1 MTHPQRQRLLA
12 PLAVFAPGLLLNPA
26 ARAQA
31 AWPSQPIRLV
41 VPFPPG
47 GSSDLLGRL
56 IADQL
61 GKQLG
66 ASFFVDNR
74 PGGTTQ
80 VGTEFVANSTPDGN
94 TLILAASTA
103 FTLLPNVRKVSFNVD
118 TFEIAG
124 GIADYMA
131 VMAVRKTLPIKDI
144 RQFVAYAKQN
154 PGKLTFGSAG
164 EASAG
169 HIYGMSLAN
178 DTGIKVLHIP
188 YKGSVA
194 AVNSLVAGETD
205 FIIDGAVTG
214 MVKAG
219 RVEPLGVISSRRH
232 PELPQVPTLREAGLD
247 VTMPRSAGWAL
258 AAPKGTPRAIMT
270 RLSEGLRKVLELREV
285 QEALARANSISAW
298 QTPDEYRAAI
308 ATDRKMY
315 AELLP
320 IIGIKDI

>member
-1 MTHPQRQRLLA
+1 MKQPQRLRLLA
-12 PLAVFAPGLLLNPA
+12 PLAVLAPSLLA
-26 ARAQA
+26 GSARAQA
-31 AWPSQPIRLV
+31 AWPSQPIRFV

-56 IADQL
+56 IAEQL
-61 GKQLG
+61 GKLVG
-66 ASFFVDNR
+66 ASIFVDNR

-80 VGTEFVANSTPDGN
+80 VGTEFVANAAPDGN
-94 TLILAASTA
+94 TLLLAASTA
-103 FTLLPNVRKVSFNVD
+103 FTLLPNARKVNFSVD
-118 TFEIAG
+118 TFEVAG

-154 PGKLTFGSAG
+154 PGKLSFGSAG

-169 HIYGMSLAN
+169 HIYGMSLAH
-178 DTGIKVLHIP
+178 DTGIKVLHVP
-188 YKGSVA
+188 YKGSAA

-205 FIIDGAVTG
+205 FIIDGAVTA

-219 RVEPLGVISSRRH
+219 RVEPLGVISTKRH

-247 VTMPRSAGWAL
+247 VTMPRSAGWSL
-258 AAPKGTPRAIMT
+258 AAPKGTPRAIMN
-270 RLSEGLRKVLELREV
+270 RLSDGLRRVLDMKEV
-285 QEALARANSISAW
+285 QDALARANSISAW
-298 QTPDEYRAAI
+298 QTPDDYRAAI

-315 AELLP
+315 ADLLP
-320 IIGIKDI
+320 AIGIKDI